1 MISHVGNYPGNR
13 FEECK
18 DSFGAAMTNYGEVLT
33 YWYLRL
39 NGFFPITNFV
49 LHDVHQRKN
58 RKYSGDCDLLAV
70 RFPHVSEKI
79 RGQNLGWDPD
89 LFEDLGSSFDRPVG
103 LIVEVKTGQF
113 TQEDLRKSF
122 SEYTLTYAIRRIG
135 LVEEDQV
142 PNLVAE
148 LMNCAKLIKDDFI
161 LAKLAVFGRS
171 PSDDNENP
179 FIIKNI
185 HELDKF
191 IRGRIKE
198 YENTKRADRLFFS
211 DPLIQYLAGMERD
224 TNG

>member
-1 MISHVGNYPGNR
+1 VISHVGNDTGNR

-18 DSFGAAMTNYGEVLT
+18 DSFGVAMTNYGEVLT

-49 LHDVHQRKN
+49 LHDVHQGEN

-79 RGQNLGWDPD
+79 RGQDLEWDPD
-89 LFEDLGSSFDRPVG
+89 FFEDLGSNFDRPVG
-103 LIVEVKTGQF
+103 LIVQVKTGQS
-113 TQEDLRKSF
+113 TQKDLIKSF
-122 SEYTLTYAIRRIG
+122 SEDTLTYAIRRIG

-142 PNLVAE
+142 PNLVGE

-161 LAKLAVFGRS
+161 LAKLAVFGR
-171 PSDDNENP
+171 PSREDNKNP
-179 FIIKNI
+179 FIIKDI

-191 IRGRIKE
+191 IRDSIKE
-198 YENTKRADRLFFS
+198 YENTKRADRMFFS
-211 DPLIQYLAGMERD
+211 DPLIQYLAGM
-224 TNG
+224 GQ